1 MVVPN
6 DQEREGT
13 ATPCSGQIQKC
24 AVFASARNPY
34 RCGRRNVG
42 EECYWQVK
50 WLLGWIKCI
59 NDKVKGEEWD
69 QVVGWQWSEYTVEKG
84 TEKRSSEQP
93 VTKNGERELKHNPRG
108 SQSVCCCCW
117 AVSAPVIFTVFLYQS
132 YPYFPKTMHSR
143 RF

>member
-42 EECYWQVK
+42 EECY
-50 WLLGWIKCI
+50 
-59 NDKVKGEEWD
+59 
-69 QVVGWQWSEYTVEKG
+69 
-84 TEKRSSEQP
+84 
-93 VTKNGERELKHNPRG
+93 
-108 SQSVCCCCW
+108 
-117 AVSAPVIFTVFLYQS
+117 
-132 YPYFPKTMHSR
+132 
-143 RF
+143 